1 MLRLP
6 KLPLSMTAVA
16 VVTPSSGSKS
26 TDALLFWVVGADT
39 CPSLV
44 VARGSRG
51 PLPREPVRSP
61 LCGVLAGSGATG
73 LRSKLSGGNWPGA
86 TTEDRR
92 LLRGAADWPAL
103 SCGGCRTREGAVRAD
118 GRLVVLTGADRAAR

>member
-16 VVTPSSGSKS
+16 VVTPSSGAKS
-26 TDALLFWVVGADT
+26 TVVLLFWVVGADT

-44 VARGSRG
+44 VARGPRG

-73 LRSKLSGGNWPGA
+73 LRSKLSGRNCPGA

-92 LLRGAADWPAL
+92 LLRRAANSPAL
-103 SCGGCRTREGAVRAD
+103 VRRVPYERGDRPGGRSPRRASGA
-118 GRLVVLTGADRAAR
+118 GRAAR